1 METFIRCGNPNSWLI
16 WAILSP
22 ILESS
27 TVVTF
32 SWSLQCDYWLFT
44 RVHITFNQV
53 QQDTFLNGYFV
64 GHHPERHWNVQYL
77 QSFSFCWRENSKVI
91 FFSKIEIC
99 TTSEKTFQHF
109 LFIVCYY
116 HVTYAF
122 QSESTLY
129 SCLNV
134 EELFARN
141 KRDIWSLSDSTEIRT
156 HNNLIHKRTLNY
168 LARLTCDR
176 LWQTKW
182 LRVRIPLLSCFSFS
196 LINMKIDDSVTALKA
211 N

>member
-16 WAILSP
+16 WALFSP

-44 RVHITFNQV
+44 RVHITFKQV

-91 FFSKIEIC
+91 F
-99 TTSEKTFQHF
+99 
-109 LFIVCYY
+109 
-116 HVTYAF
+116 
-122 QSESTLY
+122 
-129 SCLNV
+129 
-134 EELFARN
+134 
-141 KRDIWSLSDSTEIRT
+141 
-156 HNNLIHKRTLNY
+156 
-168 LARLTCDR
+168 LARLR
-176 LWQTKW
+176 FA
-182 LRVRIPLLSCFSFS
+182 PLLKKLFSISFS
-196 LINMKIDDSVTALKA
+196 LYVIIMSRTRFRVNLHSIVAWMSRNSSLETSAISEV
-211 N
+211 